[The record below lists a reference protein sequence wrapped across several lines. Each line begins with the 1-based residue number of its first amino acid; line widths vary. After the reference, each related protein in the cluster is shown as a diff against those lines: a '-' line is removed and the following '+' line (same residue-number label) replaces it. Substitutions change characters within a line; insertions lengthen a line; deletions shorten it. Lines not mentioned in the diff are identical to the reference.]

1 MRPQPNELD
10 ILKKCDIH
18 RGRLIVRV
26 VRWNGKVRIV
36 GLGEPR
42 SGAGSRGRNNR
53 GILAGSLYNELLR
66 RGRLRHGKADFG
78 SVRNCVAVG
87 RVMQTEDNIRAGGYQ
102 LPSIPT
108 AVIVHAIPGNVAK
121 IVV

>member
-1 MRPQPNELD
+1 
-10 ILKKCDIH
+10 

-42 SGAGSRGRNNR
+42 SFAGGCGRNHR
-53 GILAGSLYNELLR
+53 GVLTGSLYDELLR

-78 SVRNCVAVG
+78 SIRNCLAVG
-87 RVMQTEDNIRAGGYQ
+87 RVMQAEDNMRAGGYQ
-102 LPSIPT
+102 LPGIPM